1 MEHACPCTVSSSG
14 KTRRSRRDGPD
25 LFGYRLRD
33 AGIFSRISDLLFV
46 RTQMRGSLERSL
58 NLAESMEARGFG
70 RPGRTR
76 MPQPAW
82 TGVERAAVLGGLL
95 LVLGA
100 VLWV

>member
-1 MEHACPCTVSSSG
+1 MPS
-14 KTRRSRRDGPD
+14 TRRSVTLG
-25 LFGYRLRD
+25 
-33 AGIFSRISDLLFV
+33 LLSPLLA
-46 RTQMRGSLERSL
+46 GSLERSL

-76 MPQPAW
+76 VPQPAW

-100 VLWV
+100 VLWL